1 MAKHLIVTI
10 PDDAA
15 LRQQIEQE
23 IAEYADVRQ
32 AQRYADLE
40 TIKLVLEVVGTGIGI
55 AANVAAILTFLQVA
69 KMQREE
75 QGLPTPMTASVPGHD
90 ETPVD
95 QADAELLARLLEE

>member
-1 MAKHLIVTI
+1 MANHLIITI

-23 IAEYADVRQ
+23 VAEYAAVRQ

-40 TIKLVLEVVGTGIGI
+40 TVKLVLDVVSTSIGI
-55 AANVAAILTFLQVA
+55 AGGVAGILGFLRSLKAERAQ
-69 KMQREE
+69 
-75 QGLPTPMTASVPGHD
+75 QGLPVHITVTVPGHD
-90 ETPVD
+90 ETPID